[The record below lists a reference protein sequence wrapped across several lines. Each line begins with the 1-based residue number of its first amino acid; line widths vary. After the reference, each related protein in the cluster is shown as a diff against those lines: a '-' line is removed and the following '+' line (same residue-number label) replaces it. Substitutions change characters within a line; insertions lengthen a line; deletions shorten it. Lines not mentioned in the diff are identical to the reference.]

1 MTDKATN
8 VTILDLDALM
18 DLDMGSVE
26 TLPDYVSP
34 AAGSYVLGIADVTTK
49 APKEGEK
56 DKPSRIV
63 LTYKIEETV
72 ECTEAPFPNGSL
84 FTESFQATSEGVT
97 YFKKQAVKLL
107 ASDLEGASMRDV
119 FSGLKEMGPFKAV
132 ITTRTTKDA
141 ATGKEYTN
149 INVRPIHDPA

>member
-1 MTDKATN
+1 
-8 VTILDLDALM
+8 M
-18 DLDMGSVE
+18 DIDMDSVA
-26 TLPDYVSP
+26 TLPDYVNP
-34 AAGSYVLGIADVTTK
+34 AAGSYILSIADAVTK
-49 APKEGEK
+49 PPKESEK
-56 DKPSRIV
+56 EKPGRFI

-84 FTESFQATSEGVT
+84 FTDSYQATSEGLE
-97 YFKKQAVKLL
+97 YFKKQASKLL
-107 ASDLEGASMRDV
+107 ASDLAGAKLRDV
-119 FSGLKEMGPFKAV
+119 YDGLKEMGPFKAV